1 MAELGINPLGS
12 PFLLLS
18 SLLPVPAMLN
28 PTVTQLTEEA
38 GKEAYGVSPAVTEQ
52 CREKTRK
59 GSESRKT
66 LYSTC
71 FVISVTFV
79 RV

>member
-1 MAELGINPLGS
+1 
-12 PFLLLS
+12 
-18 SLLPVPAMLN
+18 MLN

-38 GKEAYGVSPAVTEQ
+38 GKEGYGVSPAVTEQ
-52 CREKTRK
+52 SREKTRK

-79 RV
+79 SMISFSN